1 MFLSKSFLQNQHY
14 RTHVTLII
22 AMAFLAAK
30 YVYNNNNV
38 SFELNPTLPSTCHM
52 KIGKVLVLKALLTPL
67 YNEGDDVYLL
77 CMYLLNFYALQ
88 DSEHLHFTLYSVM
101 TLP

>member
-1 MFLSKSFLQNQHY
+1 MFCNADFAKMIWRGTY
-14 RTHVTLII
+14 VTLII

-88 DSEHLHFTLYSVM
+88 DSEHLHFTLFSVM